1 MTQLITQ
8 SELEHLSEPELR
20 SKYCAVLNDLNSKH
34 QDLQDWSLTM
44 ITLQNIQ
51 SSIAR
56 RRQIRPKF

>member
-20 SKYCAVLNDLNSKH
+20 FKYCAVLNDLNSKCH
-34 QDLQDWSLTM
+34 DLQDWPLTM
-44 ITLQNIQ
+44 VTLQNIQ

-56 RRQIRPKF
+56 HRQLRPKF

>member
-8 SELEHLSEPELR
+8 SELDHLSEPELR

-34 QDLQDWSLTM
+34 RDLQDWPLTM

-51 SSIAR
+51 SSIAH
-56 RRQIRPKF
+56 RRQQRPKF

>member
-20 SKYCAVLNDLNSKH
+20 SKYCAVLNDLNTKPH
-34 QDLQDWSLTM
+34 DLQDWPLTM
-44 ITLQNIQ
+44 VTLQNIQ

-56 RRQIRPKF
+56 RRSMRPKF